1 MRDSIVEKLR
11 TVLSENIDNE
21 GKVVYLL
28 AECRKL
34 FPEVNPVP
42 FALNM
47 YCNWALHVDLDR
59 SKTTKEFLEQVDGF
73 IDSVLRGSR
82 DIRAENTALNHFVQL
97 DTLREQLRDFLLFFG
112 LPSALCDDDACW
124 HEFVEHYSGVIEDGS
139 VSCAS
144 GDLRFVEKVI
154 FSRGQRQRAGSYIPF
169 DLVWEIVLKGG
180 RKIVVEG
187 SASPLPSGKPMR
199 VWTVRL

>member
-1 MRDSIVEKLR
+1 M
-11 TVLSENIDNE
+11 
-21 GKVVYLL
+21 YLL

-97 DTLREQLRDFLLFFG
+97 DTLKGSSFGTLWLFFG
-112 LPSALCDDDACW
+112 LPSALCDDD
-124 HEFVEHYSGVIEDGS
+124 V
-139 VSCAS
+139 
-144 GDLRFVEKVI
+144 
-154 FSRGQRQRAGSYIPF
+154 RGGTN
-169 DLVWEIVLKGG
+169 L
-180 RKIVVEG
+180 
-187 SASPLPSGKPMR
+187 
-199 VWTVRL
+199 